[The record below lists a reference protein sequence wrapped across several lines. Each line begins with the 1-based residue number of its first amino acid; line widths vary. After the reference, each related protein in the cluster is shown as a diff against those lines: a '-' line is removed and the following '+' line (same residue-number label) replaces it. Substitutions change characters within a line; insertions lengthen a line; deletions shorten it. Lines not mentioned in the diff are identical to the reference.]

1 MTFPVYRKYAD
12 NSAYFEIVS
21 QTEFRELKRIGRFY
35 ELHHIHARILP
46 ERNYLSDLISNSDGY
61 YVESHRAEF
70 EKELKWCADNLQRI
84 G

>member
-21 QTEFRELKRIGRFY
+21 QTEFRELKRIGRYY

-46 ERNYLSDLISNSDGY
+46 EYNYVADLISNSDGH
-61 YVESHRAEF
+61 YVESSQAEF
-70 EKELKWCADNLQRI
+70 EKELKWCTDNLQRI